1 MKCDEARRLLL
12 TDAADPRA
20 IEHLEGCRECF
31 EAIEAA
37 DPLVP
42 LLVAAR
48 PADAAGPSSLATA
61 VLARWRPGRSR
72 LVTAGIAIAVTL
84 VAIAVEALFGVDP
97 ARLASLGLGLGAA
110 AASLISGALTAVQ
123 TVQSI
128 LVGAPAVLA
137 ALTALTVLACGTW
150 VKLARSLPDWRPAS

>member
-1 MKCDEARRLLL
+1 MKCDDARRRLL

-48 PADAAGPSSLATA
+48 PADAAGPSSLAEA

-72 LVTAGIAIAVTL
+72 LVTVGLAIAVTL
-84 VAIAVEALFGVDP
+84 VAIAMEALLGVDP
-97 ARLASLGLGLGAA
+97 ARLASAGPGLAAA

-123 TVQSI
+123 AVQSI
-128 LVGAPAVLA
+128 LVGTPALLA
-137 ALTALTVLACGTW
+137 ALTALTALACAIW
-150 VKLARSLPDWRPAS
+150 LKLARSLPNWRPAS

>member
-1 MKCDEARRLLL
+1 MKCDDARRRLL

-20 IEHLEGCRECF
+20 IEHLDGCRECF

-48 PADAAGPSSLATA
+48 PADAAGPSSLAEA

-72 LVTAGIAIAVTL
+72 LVTVGLAIAVTL
-84 VAIAVEALFGVDP
+84 VAIAMEALLGVDP
-97 ARLASLGLGLGAA
+97 ARLASTGPGLAAA

-123 TVQSI
+123 AVQSI
-128 LVGAPAVLA
+128 LVGTPALLA
-137 ALTALTVLACGTW
+137 ALTALTALACAIW
-150 VKLARSLPDWRPAS
+150 LKLARSLPNWRPAS

>member
-1 MKCDEARRLLL
+1 LKCDDARRRLL

-20 IEHLEGCRECF
+20 IEHLDGCRECF

-48 PADAAGPSSLATA
+48 PADAAGPSSLAEA

-72 LVTAGIAIAVTL
+72 LVTVGLAIAVTL
-84 VAIAVEALFGVDP
+84 VAIAMEALLGVDP
-97 ARLASLGLGLGAA
+97 ARLASAGPGLAAA

-123 TVQSI
+123 AVQSI
-128 LVGAPAVLA
+128 LVGTPALLA
-137 ALTALTVLACGTW
+137 ALTALTALACAIW
-150 VKLARSLPDWRPAS
+150 LKLARSLPNWRPAS

>member
-1 MKCDEARRLLL
+1 MKCDDARRRLL

-20 IEHLEGCRECF
+20 IEHLDGCRECF

-48 PADAAGPSSLATA
+48 PADAAGPSSLAEA

-72 LVTAGIAIAVTL
+72 LVTVGLAIAVTL
-84 VAIAVEALFGVDP
+84 VAIAMEALLGVDP
-97 ARLASLGLGLGAA
+97 ARLASAGPGLAAA

-123 TVQSI
+123 AVQSI
-128 LVGAPAVLA
+128 LVGTPALLA
-137 ALTALTVLACGTW
+137 ALTALTALACAIW
-150 VKLARSLPDWRPAS
+150 LKLARSLPNWRPAS

>member
-1 MKCDEARRLLL
+1 MKCDEARRRLL

-42 LLVAAR
+42 LLLAAR
-48 PADAAGPSSLATA
+48 PADAAGPSSLAVA

-72 LVTAGIAIAVTL
+72 LVTVGIAIAVTL
-84 VAIAVEALFGVDP
+84 VAIAMEALLGVDP
-97 ARLASLGLGLGAA
+97 ARLASVGPGLAA
-110 AASLISGALTAVQ
+110 AAAGLISGALTAVQ

-128 LVGAPAVLA
+128 LVGTPALLA
-137 ALTALTVLACGTW
+137 ALTALTALACAIW
-150 VKLARSLPDWRPAS
+150 LKLVRSLPNWRPAS

>member
-1 MKCDEARRLLL
+1 LKCDDARRRLL

-48 PADAAGPSSLATA
+48 PADAAGPSSLAEA

-72 LVTAGIAIAVTL
+72 LVTVGLAIAVTL
-84 VAIAVEALFGVDP
+84 VAIAMEALLGVDP
-97 ARLASLGLGLGAA
+97 ARLASAGPGLAAA

-123 TVQSI
+123 AVQSI
-128 LVGAPAVLA
+128 LVGTPALLA
-137 ALTALTVLACGTW
+137 ALTALTALACAIW
-150 VKLARSLPDWRPAS
+150 LKLARSLPNWRPAS